1 MAIPVLINKHRTII
15 EQETQL
21 RKRAA
26 STSAIDQKALDL
38 ENEVNA
44 YLNPSK
50 HSEIP
55 STPSLPPCISR
66 QHRRSS
72 AQASLSL
79 VTPALLRPSRIV
91 SDTSEQRSVSSS
103 TCDSSSFVTAQESVP
118 PSPSTPH
125 QNTPA
130 SSWYTSFFKASPVS
144 PPQRKASDLLSALA
158 SPASSTPDLTTSP
171 SAASSDLPNDR
182 TVRLHHSS
190 ISFDQDQ
197 TVRIRSPE
205 ASERPSHRRQSST
218 LAKSEWERSRMDLQ
232 HASGDIRRVGSVKK
246 EGKSSGVRID
256 ARMKLMGFVK

>member
-1 MAIPVLINKHRTII
+1 MLINKHRTII

-38 ENEVNA
+38 ENEVDA

-50 HSEIP
+50 VCEIP
-55 STPSLPPCISR
+55 PTPSLPPCISR

-79 VTPALLRPSRIV
+79 ATPALLRPSRIV
-91 SDTSEQRSVSSS
+91 SDTSERRSVSSS

-118 PSPSTPH
+118 PSPSTP
-125 QNTPA
+125 QQIAP

-158 SPASSTPDLTTSP
+158 SPSSSIPDLTTSP

-182 TVRLHHSS
+182 TVRLHHTS

-197 TVRIRSPE
+197 TVRIRSPD
-205 ASERPSHRRQSST
+205 APERPSHRRQSST
-218 LAKSEWERSRMDLQ
+218 LSKSEWERSRMDLQ

-246 EGKSSGVRID
+246 EGKGSGVRID